1 MKHLI
6 RFNEG
11 VSNDPKVIKEY
22 IAECF
27 IDFIDAGGKVQLFHY
42 DDEYTVEIMVP
53 KQDEVI
59 RYETRNDWQ
68 PFGKSMTVVSSRDS
82 INKLIEKNER
92 ENEIL
97 NDALSSIERVKIRY
111 NLYPIFES
119 HPSSY
124 EFIYRL

>member
-6 RFNEG
+6 RFNES
-11 VSNDPKVIKEY
+11 VSNDPKDIKEY

-27 IDFIDAGGKVQLFHY
+27 IDFLDAGGKVQLFHY
-42 DDEYTVEIMVP
+42 DDEYTVEIMMP
-53 KQDEVI
+53 KKDDFNEK
-59 RYETRNDWQ
+59 
-68 PFGKSMTVVSSRDS
+68 GMTVVSSRDS

>member
-6 RFNEG
+6 RFNED

-27 IDFIDAGGKVQLFHY
+27 IDFIDAGAKVQLFHY

-53 KQDEVI
+53 KHDEVI
-59 RYETRNDWQ
+59 RHEQ
-68 PFGKSMTVVSSRDS
+68 GMTVVSSRDS

-92 ENEIL
+92 ENEML
-97 NDALSSIERVKIRY
+97 NDALSSIERVKVRY

-119 HPSSY
+119 YPTSY
-124 EFIYRL
+124 EFKFRL

>member
-1 MKHLI
+1 
-6 RFNEG
+6 
-11 VSNDPKVIKEY
+11 
-22 IAECF
+22 
-27 IDFIDAGGKVQLFHY
+27 
-42 DDEYTVEIMVP
+42 
-53 KQDEVI
+53 
-59 RYETRNDWQ
+59 
-68 PFGKSMTVVSSRDS
+68 MTVVSSRDS

-119 HPSSY
+119 YPSSY

>member
-1 MKHLI
+1 MKHL
-6 RFNEG
+6 RKYNEEL
-11 VSNDPKVIKEY
+11 SNDPKDIKEY

-27 IDFIDAGGKVQLFHY
+27 IDFLDAGGKVQLFHY

-53 KQDEVI
+53 KKDDVNEK
-59 RYETRNDWQ
+59 
-68 PFGKSMTVVSSRDS
+68 GMTVVSSRDS

-124 EFIYRL
+124 EFIYIL

>member
-6 RFNEG
+6 RFNES
-11 VSNDPKVIKEY
+11 VSNDPKDIKEY

-27 IDFIDAGGKVQLFHY
+27 IDFLDAGGKVQLFHY

-53 KQDEVI
+53 KHDEVI
-59 RYETRNDWQ
+59 RYEKD
-68 PFGKSMTVVSSRDS
+68 MTVVSSRDS

>member
-53 KQDEVI
+53 KQDEV
-59 RYETRNDWQ
+59 
-68 PFGKSMTVVSSRDS
+68 MTVVSSRDS